1 MVGYPPPCCTSDL
14 RPTPSPLDISPLL
27 LTSGGQHWRPLQT
40 CSLEDPPRSD
50 IWWWPLKHVR
60 FASGRYAS
68 YWNAFLFLAIFTSLS
83 VLSKGLWKAM
93 TNQNSTVGRKEWLT
107 SRGVSKDRGA
117 KELNVHSINEI
128 KFILLSNLIHLPV
141 RWNVFEMAPNEV
153 YYQYAFRRNGIWLVF
168 GMFENKWH
176 HCLKFWVLSGVF
188 NATHWMLLQ
197 GYKLM
202 HITYTIRW
210 HYHRTIL
217 HSTVQGINK
226 DTPSQKLQ
234 SDKPFPTATSMAEP
248 LALPFKDMLTHRV
261 NDPWPIEDQLVGP

>member
-107 SRGVSKDRGA
+107 SRGVTKDRGA

-168 GMFENKWH
+168 GMFENKWQQ
-176 HCLKFWVLSGVF
+176 CVEFRVGPIFWKFKLPNVSVIWIG
-188 NATHWMLLQ
+188 MLLVS
-197 GYKLM
+197 
-202 HITYTIRW
+202 
-210 HYHRTIL
+210 
-217 HSTVQGINK
+217 STVSGLFTESTRRISLCKSKQII
-226 DTPSQKLQ
+226 
-234 SDKPFPTATSMAEP
+234 F
-248 LALPFKDMLTHRV
+248 F
-261 NDPWPIEDQLVGP
+261 